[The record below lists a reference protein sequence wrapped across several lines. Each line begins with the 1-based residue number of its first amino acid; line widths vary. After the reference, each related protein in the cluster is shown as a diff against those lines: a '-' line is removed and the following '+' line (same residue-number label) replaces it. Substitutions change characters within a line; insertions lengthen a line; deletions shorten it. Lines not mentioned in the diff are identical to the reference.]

1 MSASNSANNSE
12 TPHSAPGGNQQPT
25 QSTHVEQAQE
35 FVRDNGPTASE
46 KQPQGKS
53 QAQQDDKPGAADKQ
67 EQQSKDDADN
77 AADKRNKKVQ
87 EMSQPVHEEL
97 LAQEPPTHTR
107 IVAIAV
113 DHSDH
118 SEYTVNWAME
128 HLLNKST
135 DQVVLLSVRD
145 VVNVPASFGLV
156 YLSDI
161 RGAEPVGTGVLDG
174 KNKYWIDE
182 TEKEYMEASHKLLK
196 FYGNRILKAGIKCRA
211 IALRGDPREE
221 LVHKT
226 GEINADM
233 LVLGSRGMGTI
244 KRALLGSV
252 SDHCVHNSPCPVVV
266 VRHVDDKKKKKQ
278 V

>member
-1 MSASNSANNSE
+1 MSTTNSANNSE
-12 TPHSAPGGNQQPT
+12 EAPHYVPGGDQPA
-25 QSTHVEQAQE
+25 QSTPLGQVQQ
-35 FVRDNGPTASE
+35 VIQDNGQTTGEKQHQGGSDTTASVT
-46 KQPQGKS
+46 
-53 QAQQDDKPGAADKQ
+53 DKQ
-67 EQQSKDDADN
+67 EQQSKDDVGT
-77 AADKRNKKVQ
+77 AADVRNKKVQ

-113 DHSDH
+113 DQSEHSD
-118 SEYTVNWAME
+118 YTVNWAIE
-128 HLLNKST
+128 HLLNKFT
-135 DQVVLLSVRD
+135 DQVVLFNVRE

-161 RGAEPVGTGVLDG
+161 RGADPVE
-174 KNKYWIDE
+174 WIDE
-182 TEKEYMEASHKLLK
+182 TEKEYMDASHKLLK
-196 FYGNRILKAGIKCRA
+196 YFGNHILKAGIKCRA

-226 GEINADM
+226 AEINADM
-233 LVLGSRGMGTI
+233 LVMGSRGMGTI

-266 VRHVDDKKKKKQ
+266 VRHVDEKKKKKQ
-278 V
+278 A

>member
-1 MSASNSANNSE
+1 MSSTNSANNSE
-12 TPHSAPGGNQQPT
+12 EAPHYVPGADQPA
-25 QSTHVEQAQE
+25 QSTPAGQFQQV
-35 FVRDNGPTASE
+35 VRDNGQTAGE
-46 KQPQGKS
+46 KQHQGES
-53 QAQQDDKPGAADKQ
+53 HVQQDDKPGAADTTASVTDNQ
-67 EQQSKDDADN
+67 EQQGKDDVGT
-77 AADKRNKKVQ
+77 AADVRNKKVQ

-113 DHSDH
+113 DQSEH
-118 SEYTVNWAME
+118 SEYTVTWAIE

-135 DQVVLLSVRD
+135 DQVVLFNVRD

-161 RGAEPVGTGVLDG
+161 REWV
-174 KNKYWIDE
+174 DE
-182 TEKEYMEASHKLLK
+182 TEKEYMDASHKLLK
-196 FYGNRILKAGIKCRA
+196 YYGNRILKAGIKCRA

-226 GEINADM
+226 AEINADM
-233 LVLGSRGMGTI
+233 LVMGSRGMGTI

-252 SDHCVHNSPCPVVV
+252 SDHCVHNSPCPVIV
-266 VRHVDDKKKKKQ
+266 VRHVDEKKKKKQ
-278 V
+278 T